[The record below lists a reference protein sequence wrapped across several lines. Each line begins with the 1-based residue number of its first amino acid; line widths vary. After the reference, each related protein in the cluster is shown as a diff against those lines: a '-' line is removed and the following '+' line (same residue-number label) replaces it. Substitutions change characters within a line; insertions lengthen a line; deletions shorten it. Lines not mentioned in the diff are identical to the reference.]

1 MRPPHLATSVARFW
15 TKCWHAL
22 FARPFRFI
30 AYEPA
35 QRLVERVNPGSRSLG
50 QIVGTLAVFALS
62 GIMHD
67 YGIGAGVG
75 PAVGDDGR
83 TRACRLLESTAW
95 FLSQGIVCVRSTV
108 AQFSLSSIVLER
120 AFTRLTGRRVDGPI
134 GRIWTI
140 GWIVGSGSILARF
153 WCVLRH
159 SWTP

>member
-1 MRPPHLATSVARFW
+1 MTLIAFVGSVLLRAILPPAIRPSPFDTRMWPPLMRPPHLATSVARFW

-35 QRLVERVNPGSRSLG
+35 QRLVEQVSPGNRSLG
-50 QIVGTLAVFALS
+50 QVVGTLAVFALS

-83 TRACRLLESTAW
+83 PRPYRLLESTGW
-95 FLSQGIVCVRSTV
+95 FLSQGVVCVTSCPHR
-108 AQFSLSSIVLER
+108 AQIAASYSSVPSP
-120 AFTRLTGRRVDGPI
+120 A
-134 GRIWTI
+134 
-140 GWIVGSGSILARF
+140 
-153 WCVLRH
+153 
-159 SWTP
+159 